1 MVGDTSKKIWE
12 DPEALHRGIRPPRA
26 YFFSYADREAAL
38 SGGREGSLGFQSLN
52 GRWDFRY
59 FENPE
64 LCDAVMEGALCEA
77 VGDGGDEVPGGEWGA
92 IRVPGAVEY
101 QGFGLLHYTDE
112 GYPFPI
118 YGYEVPSDNPTG
130 LYRRFFEYRKQ
141 GGRRTILRFDG
152 VETVYFV
159 RVNGV
164 DVGFSKGSRL
174 SAEFDVGSHLVDGRN
189 EIVVKV
195 LKWADS
201 SYIEDQDMWWTSGII
216 RDVYLYEVE
225 ETHIRDIGVRTASM
239 GNGGDWRL
247 SLEIDLQGRI
257 PDGCVLHAEV
267 LGAGG
272 GLEASRRI
280 EVSSGGAGL
289 GGGVPEGGPGGA
301 GESGDGVGGPAGG
314 EPGGVRADIDVRGV
328 LEWTAET
335 PHLYR
340 LLVFF
345 EGADGGRRGYAM
357 LRFGFREVSI
367 RDGLLMLNGRYLE
380 MHGVNR
386 HDHDPVRG
394 RTVSMGRLRRE
405 LELMKVSNI
414 NAIRTSHYPND
425 PRFYELCDEMGFLV
439 LAESDLE
446 SHGFMWIDDLDRAS
460 SDPRWESA
468 YVDRIERHI
477 GAQKNHPCIVM
488 WSLGNESGMGRC
500 IEAAYRRAKE
510 LDSTRPVHYEE
521 DREAGVVDVVSTMYT
536 PPEKME
542 EFGEKPTGKP
552 RIICE
557 YAHAMGNGPGGL
569 ADYQRIFDRYPSI
582 QGHFVWEW
590 IDHGVAR
597 KGDDGGVEYGY
608 GGDFG
613 DYPNNGN
620 FCIDGLVGPAL
631 SVSPGLIEYKQV
643 IAPVRISGSV
653 DRGFRIENRY
663 HTLDLS
669 HIRVSWELSRDGWV
683 VASGAGGFAGGIGP
697 GEAGGLGVL
706 GLGLGEAGELG
717 VLGLGGREGA
727 GLEGGGRS
735 VTGRAGAVS
744 PASGAALAGGAER
757 LPPGS
762 LPEGAAGAAG
772 SVAGRAGAGDPA
784 SGAAG
789 GGAGSSGPLARDYLT
804 FRVRHS
810 RGVNGIEAGGEIGVF
825 QFPIFPG
832 LREDGGAVHGESAPG
847 GASIMPGAAS
857 NSPERTAFHGGP
869 VHGPGAA
876 WPRGEAADPESA
888 PLQGGDAWG
897 DALNAPGQAARRAAG
912 GGAPSDWPAGYN
924 GAALDRGGGAP
935 SDWPAGY
942 SGAALGRGGG
952 PPGSPQITET
962 PCCIRVR
969 CGGNFWE
976 FDRVRGR
983 LERWECN
990 GEGVIVSGPRF
1001 EFYRPVI
1008 DNHASYAEEH
1018 WKKRYLDVMREHV
1031 KSVEWSDENGVFILV
1046 SDLIAAPPVF
1056 DFGFRCRR
1064 VFRLHAGD
1072 GGRMD
1077 VELSGEPYG
1086 EFKGFLP
1093 KIGSSTRISPKYTQ
1107 AHWYGRGPHECY
1119 PDSRESALIGRYTLP
1134 VKELFTEYIM
1144 PQDNGNRMDC
1154 RDIRLSGRSV
1164 PTLSI
1169 TAGDGIDFSL
1179 WPYTR
1184 QALDTARHTGELKP
1198 ESFLTLNLDY
1208 SLSGLG
1214 SASCGP
1220 LVGEAYRVEARAF
1233 RYGWSM
1239 RSS

>member
-1 MVGDTSKKIWE
+1 MSAFRGVNMVGDTSKKIWE
-12 DPEALHRGIRPPRA
+12 DPEALHLGIRPPRA
-26 YFFSYADREAAL
+26 YFFSYSDREAAL

-59 FENPE
+59 FENPG
-64 LCDAVMEGALCEA
+64 LCDAVMEGALCESA
-77 VGDGGDEVPGGEWGA
+77 GDGGDEAPGGEWGA

-101 QGFGLLHYTDE
+101 QGFGRLHYTDE

-130 LYRRFFEYRKQ
+130 LYRRFFEHRKH

-189 EIVVKV
+189 EVVVKV

-239 GNGGDWRL
+239 GHGRDWRL
-247 SLEIDLQGRI
+247 SLEIDLDGRI

-280 EVSSGGAGL
+280 EVSPGGAGL
-289 GGGVPEGGPGGA
+289 EGGSAGGGPGGA
-301 GESGDGVGGPAGG
+301 GESGAGG
-314 EPGGVRADIDVRGV
+314 GGPGGVRADIDVRGV

-340 LLVFF
+340 LLVCF
-345 EGADGGRRGYAM
+345 EGADGGRWGYAM

-394 RTVSMGRLRRE
+394 RTVSMRRLRRE

-460 SDPRWESA
+460 SDPQWESA

-477 GAQKNHPCIVM
+477 RAQKNHPCIVM

-521 DREAGVVDVVSTMYT
+521 DREAAVVDVVSTMYT

-542 EFGEKPTGKP
+542 EFGERPTGKP

-569 ADYQRIFDRYPSI
+569 ADYQRIFDGYPSI

-597 KGDDGGVEYGY
+597 KGDEGGVEYGY

-643 IAPVRISGSV
+643 ISPVRISGSV
-653 DRGFRIENRY
+653 NRGFRIENRY

-683 VASGAGGFAGGIGP
+683 VASGVGGFAGGIGP
-697 GEAGGLGVL
+697 GEGGGLGVL
-706 GLGLGEAGELG
+706 GLGGGEGGAS
-717 VLGLGGREGA
+717 LGL
-727 GLEGGGRS
+727 
-735 VTGRAGAVS
+735 
-744 PASGAALAGGAER
+744 
-757 LPPGS
+757 
-762 LPEGAAGAAG
+762 GAAG
-772 SVAGRAGAGDPA
+772 SVAGRAGAGGPA

-789 GGAGSSGPLARDYLT
+789 GGLSGGAGGGPAPAGAGSSGPLARDYLT

-832 LREDGGAVHGESAPG
+832 LREIGCGWELRGGAVHGE
-847 GASIMPGAAS
+847 GAPGAAS
-857 NSPERTAFHGGP
+857 NSPERTDLHGGP
-869 VHGPGAA
+869 VHAPGAA
-876 WPRGEAADPESA
+876 GPRREAADPGAA

-897 DALNAPGQAARRAAG
+897 DALNTPGQAARRAAG
-912 GGAPSDWPAGYN
+912 GGAPYAWPAAYSGADPAAGGGDPSDWPAGYS
-924 GAALDRGGGAP
+924 GADPAAGGGAP
-935 SDWPAGY
+935 SDWPAPY
-942 SGAALGRGGG
+942 IGAALGRGGG

-962 PCCIRVR
+962 PCCIHVR
-969 CGGNFWE
+969 CGGNSWE

-983 LERWECN
+983 LERWEYN

-1031 KSVEWSDENGVFILV
+1031 KSVEWSNENGVFVLV

-1064 VFRLHAGD
+1064 MFRLHAGD

-1154 RDIRLSGRSV
+1154 RDIRLSGKSV

-1184 QALDTARHTGELKP
+1184 QALDAARHTGELKP

>member
-1 MVGDTSKKIWE
+1 
-12 DPEALHRGIRPPRA
+12 
-26 YFFSYADREAAL
+26 
-38 SGGREGSLGFQSLN
+38 
-52 GRWDFRY
+52 
-59 FENPE
+59 
-64 LCDAVMEGALCEA
+64 
-77 VGDGGDEVPGGEWGA
+77 
-92 IRVPGAVEY
+92 
-101 QGFGLLHYTDE
+101 
-112 GYPFPI
+112 
-118 YGYEVPSDNPTG
+118 
-130 LYRRFFEYRKQ
+130 
-141 GGRRTILRFDG
+141 
-152 VETVYFV
+152 
-159 RVNGV
+159 
-164 DVGFSKGSRL
+164 
-174 SAEFDVGSHLVDGRN
+174 
-189 EIVVKV
+189 
-195 LKWADS
+195 
-201 SYIEDQDMWWTSGII
+201 
-216 RDVYLYEVE
+216 
-225 ETHIRDIGVRTASM
+225 
-239 GNGGDWRL
+239 
-247 SLEIDLQGRI
+247 
-257 PDGCVLHAEV
+257 
-267 LGAGG
+267 
-272 GLEASRRI
+272 
-280 EVSSGGAGL
+280 
-289 GGGVPEGGPGGA
+289 
-301 GESGDGVGGPAGG
+301 
-314 EPGGVRADIDVRGV
+314 
-328 LEWTAET
+328 
-335 PHLYR
+335 
-340 LLVFF
+340 
-345 EGADGGRRGYAM
+345 M

-521 DREAGVVDVVSTMYT
+521 DREASVVDVVSTMYT

-597 KGDDGGVEYGY
+597 EGDEGGVEYGY

-643 IAPVRISGSV
+643 ISPVRISGSV
-653 DRGFRIENRY
+653 NRGFRIENRY

-669 HIRVSWELSRDGWV
+669 HIRVSWELCRDGWV
-683 VASGAGGFAGGIGP
+683 VASGVGGFAGGIGP

-706 GLGLGEAGELG
+706 GLGGE
-717 VLGLGGREGA
+717 
-727 GLEGGGRS
+727 
-735 VTGRAGAVS
+735 
-744 PASGAALAGGAER
+744 
-757 LPPGS
+757 
-762 LPEGAAGAAG
+762 AAG
-772 SVAGRAGAGDPA
+772 SVVGRAGTGDPA
-784 SGAAG
+784 SGAGA
-789 GGAGSSGPLARDYLT
+789 GAGSSGPRARDYLT

-810 RGVNGIEAGGEIGVF
+810 RGVNGIETGGEIGVF

-832 LREDGGAVHGESAPG
+832 LREDGFGWELGGGAVHGEGAPG
-847 GASIMPGAAS
+847 GASITPGTAS
-857 NSPERTAFHGGP
+857 NSPERTAFHGG
-869 VHGPGAA
+869 VAHGPGPA
-876 WPRGEAADPESA
+876 WPRGEAADPGSA
-888 PLQGGDAWG
+888 PLQSGAACG
-897 DALNAPGQAARRAAG
+897 DALNAPGQADRRAV
-912 GGAPSDWPAGYN
+912 
-924 GAALDRGGGAP
+924 GGGAP

-942 SGAALGRGGG
+942 SGADPAAGGGAPSDWPEPYNGAALGRGGG
-952 PPGSPQITET
+952 APGSPQITET
-962 PCCIRVR
+962 PCCIHVR

-983 LERWECN
+983 LERWECH
-990 GEGVIVSGPRF
+990 GQGVIVSGPRF

-1031 KSVEWSDENGVFILV
+1031 KSVEWSNENGVFVLV

-1093 KIGSSTRISPKYTQ
+1093 KIGSSTRISPGYTE

-1184 QALDTARHTGELKP
+1184 QALDAARHTSELKP

-1239 RSS
+1239 RSN